1 MVKSWKLIVLL
12 GIGVVVVLLSFFG
25 MGQAFATTSEK
36 IYSTATLNDDFA
48 DDKVIV
54 MLNNTIRSEAF
65 EAKYIDESFCIKT
78 ERLSSGNSTNGEQ
91 SDVKTTLLL
100 TLKEKSKQ
108 NVLDVIR
115 NLQKYEDVYFVSP
128 DYNIPTCADDDIVN
142 VQLPQWALENI
153 SLPSAWKISKGSTS
167 VKVGVLDSGIDSNHI
182 DLIDNM
188 DWELNRDFTGDDVV
202 AVSQPTDLH
211 GHGTHV
217 AGIIGAAHNNN
228 GINGVCEKVKLVSLK
243 VLKDNGKGSL
253 SFLCKAIQ
261 YANSQEIPILN
272 YSAGALSSDIG
283 DYQTLLKNA
292 LQSYSGLFVC
302 AAGNAGND
310 NDTIAHYPSNFDLPN
325 VISVAASD
333 SNDNPSVE
341 SDWASNYGKTTVDL
355 FAPGSSIISTYLNNR
370 NAWASGTSMAAPF
383 VTGVVALLLSKEPNL
398 NPAQIKYYI
407 TSNVTKKDSLR
418 DKCVSGG
425 ILNAYDALTHK
436 NHTQHDYHYSYEW
449 TSYTKHNAYCI
460 CGDYQSKGHTVVTS
474 ASTLAIEKYKRCT
487 LCKGLAE
494 MGFVVTPPSSRIQQ
508 TSTGVYVIFEDF
520 QYATDYYGY
529 YKEHTDEII

>member
-1 MVKSWKLIVLL
+1 
-12 GIGVVVVLLSFFG
+12 
-25 MGQAFATTSEK
+25 MGQAFAETSGK

-54 MLNNTIRSEAF
+54 MLNDTVQSEAF
-65 EAKYIDESFCIKT
+65 ETKCINENYCVKT
-78 ERLSSGNSTNGEQ
+78 ELLTDASFTEGKS

-108 NVLDVIR
+108 NVLDVIHR
-115 NLQKYEDVYFVSP
+115 LEKDDEVYFAAP
-128 DYNIPTCADDDIVN
+128 DYNVSQCADGDIAIVEY
-142 VQLPQWALENI
+142 PQWALEKI
-153 SLPSAWKISKGSTS
+153 SAQSAWGISKGSTA
-167 VKVGVLDSGIDSNHI
+167 VKVGVLDTGIDSNHS
-182 DLIDNM
+182 DLRDNM
-188 DWELNRDFTGDDVV
+188 DLTLNRDFTADD
-202 AVSQPTDLH
+202 AAAISQPTDVN

-217 AGIIGAAHNNN
+217 AGIIGAAHNNS

-310 NDTIAHYPSNFDLPN
+310 NDTLAHYPSNFDLPN
-325 VISVAASD
+325 LISVASSD
-333 SNDNPSVE
+333 NNNNRSDE

-355 FAPGSSIISTYLNNR
+355 FAPGSGIISTYPNNKYVR
-370 NAWASGTSMAAPF
+370 RSGTSMASPHVA
-383 VTGVVALLLSKEPNL
+383 GVAALLLSKYPNL
-398 NPAQIKYYI
+398 YPAQLKYYI
-407 TSNVTKKDSLR
+407 TSNVTKKDALS

-460 CGDYQSKGHTVVTS
+460 CGDYQSKGHTVTTS
-474 ASTLAIEKYKRCT
+474 SFTFAIGQYKTCT

-494 MGFVVTPPSSRIQQ
+494 MGFVVTPPLSNVFQ
-508 TSTGVYVIFEDF
+508 TSTGVYVIL
-520 QYATDYYGY
+520 TDSKYTASNYSS
-529 YKEHTDEII
+529 YKEYIDEVI